1 MSKILN
7 LKDHNDEII
16 TINNNISNMSA
27 KELEALTNS
36 ISVLNSLLSIDSKIG
51 DETLTTTAT
60 SIIGAINELKT
71 QITALQQ
78 QVTALQQSAGK

>member
-1 MSKILN
+1 MTKILN
-7 LKDHNDEII
+7 LKDHNDDII
-16 TINNNISNMSA
+16 TINNNISTMSA
-27 KELEALTNS
+27 QELETLTNS
-36 ISVLNSLLSIDSKIG
+36 ISVLNSLLSIYAKIG

-78 QVTALQQSAGK
+78 SINQNPTT

>member
-1 MSKILN
+1 MTKILN
-7 LKDHNDEII
+7 LKDHNDDII
-16 TINNNISNMSA
+16 TINNNISTMSA
-27 KELEALTNS
+27 QELETLTNS
-36 ISVLNSLLSIDSKIG
+36 ISVLNSLLSIDAKIG

-78 QVTALQQSAGK
+78 SINQNPTT

>member
-16 TINNNISNMSA
+16 TINNNISSMTA

-36 ISVLNSLLSIDSKIG
+36 ISVLNSLLNIDAKIG
-51 DETLTTTAT
+51 DETLLTTAT
-60 SIIGAINELKT
+60 NIIGAINELKT
-71 QITALQQ
+71 QITTLQESINN
-78 QVTALQQSAGK
+78 QSPTT

>member
-16 TINNNISNMSA
+16 TINNSISTMTA
-27 KELEALTNS
+27 QELEALTNS
-36 ISVLNSLLSIDSKIG
+36 ISVLNSLLSIDAKIG
-51 DETLTTTAT
+51 DDALTTTAT
-60 SIIGAINELKT
+60 NIIGAINELKT

-78 QVTALQQSAGK
+78 AINNQTT

>member
-1 MSKILN
+1 
-7 LKDHNDEII
+7 
-16 TINNNISNMSA
+16 MSA
-27 KELEALTNS
+27 QELEALTNS
-36 ISVLNSLLSIDSKIG
+36 ISVLNSLLSIDAKIG

-78 QVTALQQSAGK
+78 FINNQSPTT

>member
-36 ISVLNSLLSIDSKIG
+36 ISVLNSLLNIDAKIG

-71 QITALQQ
+71 QITAL
-78 QVTALQQSAGK
+78 TQQSTGK

>member
-36 ISVLNSLLSIDSKIG
+36 ISVLNSLLSIESKIG

-71 QITALQQ
+71 QIATLQQ